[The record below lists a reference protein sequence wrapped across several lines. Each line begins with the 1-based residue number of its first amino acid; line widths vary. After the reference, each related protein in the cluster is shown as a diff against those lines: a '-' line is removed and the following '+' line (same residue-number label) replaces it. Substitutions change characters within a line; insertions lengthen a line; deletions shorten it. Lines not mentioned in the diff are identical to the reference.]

1 MSQPKSKTTDVLQD
15 VLPVELE
22 LLLGLGPEDASLVV
36 TSNARSLDLQP
47 WLLDCVAVQVNCLG
61 HQEEMPRA
69 WDWENVLTML
79 EPGEELLYVLDHVRS
94 DGNQTGRPFTLWLAV
109 RFPRT
114 QHLSSGELDWRR
126 KRARMIVS
134 QFQRQ
139 AFPGTDLRW
148 VDPGELQNLLGFSAG
163 SQQRCVCVSGLPS
176 PRDMDDEHREVER
189 RAITRNYQSLN
200 DVAESLVDLHC
211 DYRIAF
217 VVERVDAGT
226 LKDRLGQATQL
237 RDAIHPHVRGT
248 AQHGGSRGS
257 NWSQQKSVAKG
268 TNRSEQSTNSEG
280 VTSSE
285 QSTDGWVKNALEG
298 IKNIFHPIRRHT
310 VGPRSDAQS
319 WTRTLSLSEGES
331 RTTTESSST
340 GGSFDENW
348 SSSNERLCSMLE
360 LADRSLERTISAL
373 HEAHGTGGYRWSAFI
388 LADGRNADLIGG
400 ALVGVL
406 AGARTKDYPFNR
418 FPVVGVGAELLQSTE
433 PLLDLVAEAA
443 PILPLPRACEA
454 LLLPEAEL
462 PGVRLRRNVFLGRT
476 FSPPDDNSPRVSL
489 GPDAFSA
496 MTGED
501 HSEFIEIPRQDLFR
515 HILVAGATGSGKTT
529 RVVEILNHLNDERLS
544 VVVFET
550 AKRTY
555 RTRLQRLG
563 RPAPLVYSLGSSHEY
578 AGTRFRPLRLNPFY
592 FEPGTSL
599 KRHIAVL
606 SDALAE
612 LMPTEAMIG
621 PLMRRAVEA
630 TYLERGWDI
639 ENGHP
644 VDEGVA
650 SWPTVLDFAAHVRAL
665 AQTLNYGPEVTAN
678 YRGALENRAALFV
691 DATFQ
696 DLFSHGGNK
705 PIDELF
711 PPGYDVIVEVE
722 DLPPSEV
729 DIRAF
734 VMTLLLSRLR
744 SVQGMRQRSQS
755 SLLLTAAP
763 NHLLAE
769 PASTATDEVPPST
782 RVTISDLVT
791 DYSNKRQNVVKKN
804 EVKKLLRKRVVI
816 VSGTIV
822 TQGDREVLAS
832 DVVDIEGKRV
842 WPRTRQSPVAGGEG
856 PCGYVQAPAPAGT
869 KPTGATEL
877 ALGAA
882 EPSPRRW
889 LVVIEEAHNVL
900 DRNFEVRRPADESNA
915 GRTLLRCIDRLLQEG
930 REMELGVMVVDQSP
944 VNLARSVISNTGTKI
959 VMRLEDGAEMEEIG
973 RALGLDETA
982 WKKLGFLQ
990 EGEAI
995 IKASYMDAPVKT
1007 TRFLRTTEG
1016 PVESAPYGNGF
1027 APSYTAI
1034 ERMWRPILDGAQ
1046 APNAKWVQDIVA
1058 ASGGKVDLAVFV
1070 GVKLLLES
1078 RRFDVETLHQ
1088 TKEMRAILAHPGLSA
1103 SELLRAAEDV
1113 YGSVL
1118 VRCNKDGLLTV
1129 IRLMVRALLQSSA
1142 PDPSIRLGSAGISVA
1157 SDLLEHAGI
1166 GTSLRWRSLLLALAR
1181 GGGDLWRDACRR
1193 LYDYSWTVGN
1203 SDPSIPVRLLLERFA
1218 TATSDESVRVAAASS
1233 FDPIELILQV
1243 HRLVGMACVLAKDDG
1258 ADAGLVERHRV
1269 LVDHI
1274 VRQFAVDLASKT
1286 SGDRVSSVENV
1297 LRMEGL
1303 DYA

>member
-1 MSQPKSKTTDVLQD
+1 MKRPTGKATAVLQD
-15 VLPVELE
+15 APSVELE

-36 TSNARSLDLQP
+36 TSGARSLDLHP
-47 WLLDCVAVQVNCLG
+47 WLLDCVAVQVSCLG
-61 HQEEMPRA
+61 HQEDMPRA
-69 WDWENVLTML
+69 WDWENVLTLL
-79 EPGEELLYVLDHVRS
+79 EPGEELLYVLDHVRG

-109 RFPRT
+109 RFPRA
-114 QHLSSGELDWRR
+114 QQLSSGELDRRR

-148 VDPGELQNLLGFSAG
+148 VDPSELQNLLGFSAG

-176 PRDMDDEHREVER
+176 PRDMDDDRREVER
-189 RAITRNYQSLN
+189 GSATRNYQSLN

-217 VVERVDAGT
+217 VVERVDADT

-237 RDAIHPHVRGT
+237 RDAIHPYVRGT
-248 AQHGGSRGS
+248 AQLGGSRGS
-257 NWSQQKSVAKG
+257 NWSQQTSVAEG
-268 TNRSEQSTNSEG
+268 TNRSKQSTDSKG
-280 VTSSE
+280 GTSSE
-285 QSTDGWVKNALEG
+285 QSTDGWAKNAWEG

-319 WTRTLSLSEGES
+319 WTRTSSLSEGES

-340 GGSFDENW
+340 GGSSEENW

-418 FPVVGVGAELLQSTE
+418 FPVVGAGAELLQGTE

-476 FSPPDDNSPRVSL
+476 FSPPDDGSPRVGL

-496 MTGED
+496 LTGDE
-501 HSEFIEIPRQDLFR
+501 HPESIEIPRQDLFR

-555 RTRLQRLG
+555 RTRLQVHG
-563 RPAPLVYSLGSSHEY
+563 RPAPLVYSLGSSREY

-599 KRHIAVL
+599 KRHVAVL

-644 VDEGVA
+644 VDDGVA

-711 PPGYDVIVEVE
+711 PLGHDVIVEVE

-744 SVQGMRQRSQS
+744 SVQGLRQRSHTPP
-755 SLLLTAAP
+755 LLPAAP
-763 NHLLAE
+763 DQLEEE
-769 PASTATDEVPPST
+769 PASPVTVEAPQST
-782 RVTISDLVT
+782 RVTVSDLIT
-791 DYSNKRQNVVKKN
+791 EYLAGRRHVKKN
-804 EVKKLLRKRVVI
+804 ERKKLLRSGAVL
-816 VSGTIV
+816 VSGSSV
-822 TQGDREVLAS
+822 AQGDREVLAS
-832 DVVDIEGKRV
+832 DVVDIAGERV
-842 WPRTRQSPVAGGEG
+842 WPRPRPSPAAADSGRDGLTLV
-856 PCGYVQAPAPAGT
+856 PAPAAT
-869 KPTGATEL
+869 KPTGSTVQ

-882 EPSPRRW
+882 ESSPRRW

-900 DRNFEVRRPADESNA
+900 DRSFEVRRPADESNA

-1007 TRFLRTTEG
+1007 ARFLRTTEG
-1016 PVESAPYGNGF
+1016 PAESAPLGAGF

-1034 ERMWRPILDGAQ
+1034 ERMWRPILDGAH
-1046 APNAKWVQDIVA
+1046 APSGKWAQDVVA
-1058 ASGGKVDLAVFV
+1058 ACAGKVDLAGFV
-1070 GVKLLLES
+1070 GAKLLLES
-1078 RRFDVETLHQ
+1078 RRADAEALHQ
-1088 TKEMRAILAHPGLSA
+1088 TRELRAILARSSLSA
-1103 SELLRAAEDV
+1103 SDLLRAAEDA
-1113 YGSVL
+1113 YASAL
-1118 VRCNKDGLLTV
+1118 VRGNKDGLLTV
-1129 IRLMVRALLQSSA
+1129 IRLIVRALLQPAA
-1142 PDPSIRLGSAGISVA
+1142 PDPGVRVGSAGISGA
-1157 SDLLEHAGI
+1157 SDLLEHSGLGSSA
-1166 GTSLRWRSLLLALAR
+1166 RWRSLFLALAR

-1193 LYDYSWTVGN
+1193 LYDYSVTVGN

-1218 TATSDESVRVAAASS
+1218 TATTDESVRAAAASS
-1233 FDPIELILQV
+1233 FDPVELVLQV
-1243 HRLVGMACVLAKDDG
+1243 HGLVGRACALAKDDG

-1274 VRQFAVDLASKT
+1274 VRQLAVDLASKT

-1303 DYA
+1303 DHA